1 MTTVYIHGLCYSSEV
16 ASVIHKVQIYV
27 TTLNHNKSVVKKIV
41 GAVLPLLESRQENYL
56 CHGVIGK
63 NG

>member
-1 MTTVYIHGLCYSSEV
+1 MTTVCIHGLCYLSEG
-16 ASVIHKVQIYV
+16 ASVIHTIQTYG
-27 TTLNHNKSVVKKIV
+27 TTITPTKSVVKKIV

-56 CHGVIGK
+56 CHGVIGQ